1 LATQT
6 GSYDFLAAKAA
17 HDNLQ
22 EQIDPIATKTY
33 TGIIGTANTAVD
45 ASFYFAKVHPDDYN
59 GVWQVKL
66 RINVTAPVIYQEIV
80 DVTVSGRASAYMAY
94 DAVSHRSNSALAI
107 CYLNLYKAK
116 QAGITAGKGHA
127 LGFGLRGSTNP
138 ANATYART
146 ITVEVLDQVNCTV
159 QLLDSA
165 VKYANMDGTG
175 TTNYDALIELY
186 IGAYGQNASNNANT
200 YDRVL
205 YNSNVK
211 AAANLT
217 AARIVCGNS
226 AGYKNIGA
234 GTVFDITYPLLY
246 NNTAYNSGAVRA
258 DLDLVRINIAFS
270 NNGTIESAAQ
280 HSMVYLKGTI
290 IGNAFTIAASPF
302 MTCKV
307 PTSADGYCYLPLGRL
322 RDSTTNGQFT
332 SSHELWCYKDGA
344 FGPVSLREASQAAK
358 TATNYITKQGSGDTW
373 IHAEGMGPDSSN
385 NPTSTTRGWR
395 IGDALDLFRGTV
407 SMFKAWVDG
416 TVAKVRVGVESAG
429 HAIFTPNGMQ
439 VYKAGNLKA
448 DYADTI
454 TLYGGNAAAGA
465 NPKITIGESVS
476 NVASLAMYDSGGQR
490 RILMNSSV
498 GLLIGRSDKQHIVIN
513 DSDVNIYNN
522 ASTPTLSA
530 KLNVDGLTMYREGKK
545 RAATTAN
552 GLDIFADF
560 IGSNDTYQSRVTSL
574 NSGGLDL
581 FTGAFIQSASPPTEV
596 QTFHIGNDGM
606 RLYAGEGKQYLAIE
620 GEISGIASIIADKY
634 STGITTQVDP
644 QLTLAVGQNEE
655 NYIRLVGK
663 ASGKHIEFG
672 TDKTT
677 IDSPTTITGSL
688 TLSKTQDLSGTAN
701 NSPALI
707 VGGTATQAHIEIG
720 NNKIQAKASGTT
732 TAALYLNS
740 DGGGVYV
747 NNVSVRDAS
756 SINAGT
762 FAVARIPTLTMSK
775 ISDAGTL
782 AKKSSVSLVH
792 DNQTATSDEINL
804 NAGAGTSITFTLKQP
819 SGYEFAGIYNVTTN
833 HNQACTIGRF
843 GYSSTDNLA
852 TVMVTNRSSTNF
864 TKTNKN
870 ALTASMGVHFVKVS
884 VS

>member
-1 LATQT
+1 LPTQT
-6 GSYDFLAAKAA
+6 GSYDFKAAKAA

-107 CYLNLYKAK
+107 CYLNLYRAK

-159 QLLDSA
+159 QLLDAA

-175 TTNYDALIELY
+175 TTNYDVLTELY

-200 YDRVL
+200 FDRTL

-211 AAANLT
+211 AATNLT
-217 AARIVCGNS
+217 AGRIVCGNS
-226 AGYKNIGA
+226 VGYNNIAAGK
-234 GTVFDITYPLLY
+234 VFDVSYPLLY
-246 NNTAYNSGAVRA
+246 NNTAYNAGGVRA
-258 DLDLVRINIAFS
+258 DLDLVRVNIAFS

-307 PTSADGYCYLPLGRL
+307 PTSADGYCYLPLGML

-465 NPKITIGESVS
+465 NPKITIGEKVDSVD
-476 NVASLAMYDSGGQR
+476 SLTMYDSGGNR

-498 GLLIGRSDKQHIVIN
+498 GLLIGRSDKQHITIN
-513 DSDVNIYNN
+513 DSNVDIYNN

-530 KLNVDGLTMYREGKK
+530 RMNADGMSMYRAGSLRAQTTDSGFNVYAKDGKTVAASISSTSDSLFTNIKMFDAQIHVGKNSKSMIITANDDTSNTNAITIEAIGKTSKAALQLTPNTSSEIDGLNIYTNRATMHSSNTAGFFTSTSDYEMSLQIATSGNRGVYDNTEGRWLVFYSGSTGNIYLGPDSRDFDYQNESTTSGQIDLNAGSGASITWKLNV
-545 RAATTAN
+545 
-552 GLDIFADF
+552 
-560 IGSNDTYQSRVTSL
+560 
-574 NSGGLDL
+574 
-581 FTGAFIQSASPPTEV
+581 
-596 QTFHIGNDGM
+596 
-606 RLYAGEGKQYLAIE
+606 
-620 GEISGIASIIADKY
+620 
-634 STGITTQVDP
+634 
-644 QLTLAVGQNEE
+644 
-655 NYIRLVGK
+655 
-663 ASGKHIEFG
+663 
-672 TDKTT
+672 
-677 IDSPTTITGSL
+677 
-688 TLSKTQDLSGTAN
+688 
-701 NSPALI
+701 
-707 VGGTATQAHIEIG
+707 
-720 NNKIQAKASGTT
+720 
-732 TAALYLNS
+732 
-740 DGGGVYV
+740 
-747 NNVSVRDAS
+747 
-756 SINAGT
+756 
-762 FAVARIPTLTMSK
+762 
-775 ISDAGTL
+775 
-782 AKKSSVSLVH
+782 
-792 DNQTATSDEINL
+792 
-804 NAGAGTSITFTLKQP
+804 P
-819 SGYEFAGIYNVTTN
+819 SGYQFAGIYNVTTN
-833 HNQACTIGRF
+833 HNQACSIGRF
-843 GYSSTDNLA
+843 GYSSSNNEA
-852 TVMVTNRSSTNF
+852 TVVVTNRSSTNF
-864 TKTNKN
+864 LKKN
-870 ALTASMGVHFVKVS
+870 NTGVTASMGVHFIRPVIKV
-884 VS
+884 